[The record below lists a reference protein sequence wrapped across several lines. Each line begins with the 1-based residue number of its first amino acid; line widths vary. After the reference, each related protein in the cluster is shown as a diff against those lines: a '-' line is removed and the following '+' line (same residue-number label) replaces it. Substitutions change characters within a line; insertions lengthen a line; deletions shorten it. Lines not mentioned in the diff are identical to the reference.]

1 MERREQRTVAGG
13 ALVIAVALLLAF
25 IVFPFARRWQL
36 REVELDTTRA
46 AIADLEQ
53 LVRDRRALD
62 SAATATENVLASRGR
77 RVIHARSATLAASAM
92 QSFLQDASDASR
104 LVVTRLD
111 VAQTEASGATTLP
124 ATLTA
129 HTDIHGLAELL
140 GHLEQG
146 PRVVRVERMTV
157 QMNSALRGAP
167 DMLQLALTLRAPIL
181 LDGGAGAPLPSP
193 RLSLQRVNTGEI
205 TSGGAQAASITD
217 SAPGRIVAG
226 NVFSARRRAPSSRF
240 SPPGT
245 SAGSYDAAVGDG
257 PAMTAGGMYG
267 DNALV
272 ASVPAAGTDGESVP
286 HLYGI
291 VDSDGVRQAL
301 VALRAGEPPRLVAV
315 GDRQAGYRV
324 TAIGQDR
331 VVLAFAGGV
340 RTLRLTRPASR
351 DSLENSP

>member
-1 MERREQRTVAGG
+1 MERREARTVAAG
-13 ALVIAVALLLAF
+13 ALVVAVACLLAF

-62 SAATATENVLASRGR
+62 SAATATENQLAARGR
-77 RVIHARSATLAASAM
+77 RVIHARSSTLAASAM

-111 VAQTEASGATTLP
+111 VAQTEASDATTLP

-140 GHLEQG
+140 GHLERG

-167 DMLQLALTLRAPIL
+167 DMLQLALTLRAPVL
-181 LDGGAGAPLPSP
+181 LDGGAGTPLQSA
-193 RLSLQRVNTGEI
+193 LLTGQTVNMGDVA
-205 TSGGAQAASITD
+205 SGGAQAASSAD
-217 SAPGRIVAG
+217 SAPARIVQG
-226 NVFSARRRAPSSRF
+226 NVFSASRRAPSSRF
-240 SPPGT
+240 SPPGALA
-245 SAGSYDAAVGDG
+245 SGYDAPVGDG

-267 DNALV
+267 GDALM
-272 ASVPAAGTDGESVP
+272 ASVPASVADGERVP

-291 VDSDGVRQAL
+291 VNSDGVRQAL
-301 VALRAGEPPRLVAV
+301 VALRAGEPPRLLVV
-315 GDRQAGYRV
+315 GDRLAGYRV
-324 TAIGQDR
+324 TAIEQDR
-331 VVLAFAGGV
+331 VVLAFSGGV

-351 DSLENSP
+351 DSFENSP